1 MNGETIAF
9 SVLGLG
15 IVASS
20 IAVVLSRRL
29 LRSAIF
35 LALSLL
41 LTALYYISFGAEL
54 LAGIQILLYT
64 GGVITL
70 IVFVI
75 LLTETVE
82 LKKHEE
88 AHRGVLPAL
97 LASSLFFLILVY
109 FTWTSPKIRSMAASK
124 PSSQFNVSES
134 LSENLF
140 REWVLP
146 FEVLSL
152 LLLAAI
158 VGALVLARRERRDGE
173 GT

>member
-1 MNGETIAF
+1 MKAETIAF
-9 SVLGLG
+9 FILCLGL
-15 IVASS
+15 VASS
-20 IAVVLSRRL
+20 IAVVISKHL

-41 LTALYYISFGAEL
+41 LTAIFYISFGAEL
-54 LAGIQILLYT
+54 LAGVQILLYA

-75 LLTETVE
+75 LLTERIE
-82 LKKHEE
+82 MKKLEE
-88 AHRGVLPAL
+88 THRGAIPAL
-97 LASSLFFLILVY
+97 LASSLVFFILVY
-109 FTWTSPKIRSMAASK
+109 FTWTSPKVQSLAKS
-124 PSSQFNVSES
+124 PSSSTFGISKT

-140 REWVLP
+140 QEWVLP

-158 VGALVLARRERRDGE
+158 IGALVLARRERKE
-173 GT
+173 KEV

>member
-9 SVLGLG
+9 WVLSLGL
-15 IVASS
+15 VVSS
-20 IAVVLSRRL
+20 IAVVFSKRL

-41 LTALYYISFGAEL
+41 LTAFFYISFGAEL

-75 LLTETVE
+75 LLTEGIE
-82 LKKHEE
+82 MKKLEE
-88 AHRGVLPAL
+88 THRGIVPAL
-97 LASSLFFLILVY
+97 LASSLFFFMLVY
-109 FTWTSPKIRSMAASK
+109 YTWTSPKVRSLAAST
-124 PSSQFNVSES
+124 PSSKFNVSKFLSES
-134 LSENLF
+134 LF
-140 REWVLP
+140 QEWVLP

-158 VGALVLARRERRDGE
+158 VGALVLARRERKEGE
-173 GT
+173 T